1 MRSLFDSILGACLGL
16 GGNDDGNIDDDEDE
30 TDEEEGDDG
39 ADDDEKTSERRERR
53 EPKSSLTVGIFYSF
67 IVARIILKCGNTVES
82 FWEWE

>member
-1 MRSLFDSILGACLGL
+1 MVGLQETTDALSFDSILGACLEL

-53 EPKSSLTVGIFYSF
+53 EPKSSLTVGIFLFLPLSH
-67 IVARIILKCGNTVES
+67 V
-82 FWEWE
+82 